1 MQRMLFVLLLLL
13 TGCMSVWHM
22 PDDVTY
28 VPITVGDYQI
38 VSYQR
43 LTDPMAP
50 IRIYIEGDGNS
61 FNARG
66 RPTNDPT
73 PNSTFV
79 RDMMAYDPSS
89 NVVYLGRPCQ
99 YIMSPACQQ
108 TDWTDGRFSARM
120 IDTMAS
126 AIRSIAGSRPIILIG
141 YSGGAMI
148 SGLLINQNPD
158 LKVTRWI
165 TIAGVLNH
173 ADWTQH
179 FGDKPLTR
187 SLNMTKLPSV
197 SQTHYVAPN
206 DTVVPN
212 ELSRKWVGE
221 KKLIYVPGAK
231 HSYFPVEDLSFGL
244 LTK

>member
-1 MQRMLFVLLLLL
+1 MQRMLFALLLLL
-13 TGCMSVWHM
+13 SGCATVWHV
-22 PDDVTY
+22 PTDVTY
-28 VPITVGDYQI
+28 ETITVGDYQI
-38 VSYQR
+38 ASYQR
-43 LTDPMAP
+43 MTDPMAP

-66 RPTNDPT
+66 QPTDNPT
-73 PNSTFV
+73 PIGTFV

-99 YIMSPACQQ
+99 YIMSPACSQ

-120 IDTMAS
+120 VDTMAG
-126 AIRSIAGSRPIILIG
+126 AIKQISGTRPVILIG

-148 SGLLINQNPD
+148 SGLVINRHPD
-158 LKVTRWI
+158 INVTRWI

-173 ADWTQH
+173 TDWTRH
-179 FGDKPLTR
+179 FGDKPLKR
-187 SLNMTKLPSV
+187 SLDMKTLPRV
-197 SQTHYVAPN
+197 SQTHYVAPD

-212 ELSRKWVGE
+212 ELSKKWVGQ
-221 KKLIYVPGAK
+221 KNLIYVPDAE
-231 HSYFPVEDLSFGL
+231 HSYFPVENLSFGL